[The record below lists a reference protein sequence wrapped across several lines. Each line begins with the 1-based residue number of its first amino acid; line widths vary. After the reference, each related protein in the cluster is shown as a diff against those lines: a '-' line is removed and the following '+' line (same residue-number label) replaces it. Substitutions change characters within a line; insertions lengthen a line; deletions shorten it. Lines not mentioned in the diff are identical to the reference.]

1 MNAAGLKEAGH
12 TELDPN
18 AALPLLI
25 QASCPVENRPD
36 GAPRLWGKLKIRLK
50 SGSLSYSIYRK
61 DWIEEPFNCNYEL
74 NPAYREK
81 LEASGLKVGGETPEG
96 GTRIIELPGR
106 PFFMGTGFLPQ
117 LSSEINK
124 PHPLIV
130 AWLEAAVKYKEK

>member
-1 MNAAGLKEAGH
+1 MKEAGH
-12 TELDPN
+12 TEMDPD

-25 QASCPVENRPD
+25 QASCPVDNRPD

-50 SGSLSYSIYRK
+50 PGSLAHSIYQK
-61 DWIEEPFNCNYEL
+61 IETEEPFNCNYEL
-74 NPAYREK
+74 NPVYREK
-81 LEASGLKVGGETPEG
+81 LEASGLKVAGETPEG

-117 LSSEINK
+117 LSSEPDK

-130 AWLEAAVKYKEK
+130 AWLEAAVKYREQ